1 MSALD
6 NSDAGYRRIKAA
18 NWSIVKLMDS
28 PAKAKWMIDN
38 PNAGDTAS
46 RGMLRAVHTLT
57 LEPDVFE
64 RDYAVCDMRRDA
76 RSKAYQEFMA
86 ANEGKTILSE
96 KEFADAATMSAI
108 VRADPVAGPLILS
121 PDTRAEVSLLWTDAA
136 TGIECKGRA
145 DLIITPAAP
154 VAPIWVYDLKTVRDI
169 DASVMG
175 RDAVRMGYLGQL
187 AHYVAGVE
195 ALHPG
200 REVRAGIIAVTGSA
214 PHEVAVLHLDSAM
227 LGAGEAKRRP
237 LLNRYAECVR
247 ADNWPA
253 RYPRPVYLDVPDWA
267 YPDLSADD
275 SADFGDDNE

>member
-1 MSALD
+1 VSAPD

-18 NWSIVKLMDS
+18 NWSIIKLMDS
-28 PAKAKWMIDN
+28 PARAKWTIDN

-46 RGMLRAVHTLT
+46 RGMLRAIHTLT

-96 KEFADAATMSAI
+96 KEFTDAATIAHA
-108 VRADPVAGPLILS
+108 VRSDFPATKLLFDA
-121 PDTRAEVSLLWTDAA
+121 DTRAEVSLLWADPV

-227 LGAGEAKRRP
+227 IGAGEAKRRP

-247 ADNWPA
+247 ADHWPA

-267 YPDLSADD
+267 YPDLSADEGAFD
-275 SADFGDDNE
+275 GDDNE

>member
-1 MSALD
+1 MSAD
-6 NSDAGYRRIKAA
+6 NSDAGYRKIKAA

-28 PAKAKWMIDN
+28 PARAKWTIDN

-46 RGMLRAVHTLT
+46 RGMLRAVHALT
-57 LEPDVFE
+57 LEPHAFADAF
-64 RDYAVCDMRRDA
+64 AVCDMRRDA
-76 RSKAYQEFMA
+76 RSKGYQDFLA

-96 KEFADAATMSAI
+96 REHDDAATIAAI
-108 VRADPVAGPLILS
+108 VRADPVAGPLITS
-121 PDTRAEVSLLWTDAA
+121 PDARAEVSLLWTDEV

-145 DLIITPAAP
+145 DLIITPADPAL
-154 VAPIWVYDLKTVRDI
+154 PIWVYDLKTVRDI

-187 AHYVAGVE
+187 AHYAAGVE
-195 ALHPG
+195 ALNPG

-227 LGAGEAKRRP
+227 IGAGEAKRRP
-237 LLNRYAECVR
+237 LLDRYAECVR
-247 ADNWPA
+247 ADSWPA
-253 RYPRPVYLDVPDWA
+253 RYTTPVYLDVPDWA

-275 SADFGDDNE
+275 SADFGGDHE

>member
-1 MSALD
+1 MPSATC
-6 NSDAGYRRIKAA
+6 AGMRDRRA
-18 NWSIVKLMDS
+18 
-28 PAKAKWMIDN
+28 
-38 PNAGDTAS
+38 T
-46 RGMLRAVHTLT
+46 RGSLRSN
-57 LEPDVFE
+57 D
-64 RDYAVCDMRRDA
+64 
-76 RSKAYQEFMA
+76 
-86 ANEGKTILSE
+86 GKTILSE
-96 KEFADAATMSAI
+96 REHDDAATMAAI

-121 PDTRAEVSLLWTDAA
+121 PDARAEVSLVWTDAA

-227 LGAGEAKRRP
+227 IGAGEAKRRP
-237 LLNRYAECVR
+237 LLDRYAECVR

-253 RYPRPVYLDVPDWA
+253 RYTTPVYLDVPDWA

-275 SADFGDDNE
+275 SADFGDDHE